1 MFLFS
6 FFQVETIGDAYMV
19 VSGLPIRNGDSHAA
33 EIAGMA
39 LHLIAGVKQD
49 FVVPHWPDHKIE
61 LRVGIHSGE
70 FKTSC
75 MHINFILSVLV
86 SLHILVQTTIPYVRQ
101 PTIHT
106 PYIILHTAMT

>member
-1 MFLFS
+1 M
-6 FFQVETIGDAYMV
+6 ETIGDAYMV

-106 PYIILHTAMT
+106 PYIIVHTAMT

>member
-1 MFLFS
+1 M
-6 FFQVETIGDAYMV
+6 ETIGDAYMV

-49 FVVPHWPDHKIE
+49 FVVPHRPDHKIE

-75 MHINFILSVLV
+75 MHLNVIISVLV

-106 PYIILHTAMT
+106 PYIIVHTAMT

>member
-1 MFLFS
+1 M
-6 FFQVETIGDAYMV
+6 ETIGDAYMV

-75 MHINFILSVLV
+75 MHLNFILSVLV

-106 PYIILHTAMT
+106 PYIIVHTAMT

>member
-1 MFLFS
+1 M
-6 FFQVETIGDAYMV
+6 ETIGDAYMV

-75 MHINFILSVLV
+75 MLLNFILSVLV

-106 PYIILHTAMT
+106 PYIIVHTAMT